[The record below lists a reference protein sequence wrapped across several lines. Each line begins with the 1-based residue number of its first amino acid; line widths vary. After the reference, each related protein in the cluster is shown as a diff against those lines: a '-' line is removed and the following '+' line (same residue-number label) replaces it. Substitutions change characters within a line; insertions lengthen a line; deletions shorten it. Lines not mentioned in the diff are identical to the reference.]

1 LGWIN
6 NHYNHGSR
14 YHYPRYDYNYSGDN
28 NLMGIYHN
36 IHDNHNINDDH
47 YYYCTL
53 YDCACNKPLD
63 YYDTSNNF
71 HIPTRADNA
80 RPASNGSATTNN

>member
-1 LGWIN
+1 
-6 NHYNHGSR
+6 
-14 YHYPRYDYNYSGDN
+14 
-28 NLMGIYHN
+28 MGIYHN

-53 YDCACNKPLD
+53 YDCDCDKPLD

-71 HIPTRADNA
+71 HIPTRA
-80 RPASNGSATTNN
+80 RTMKFGSTGANETRWFFIGMRTS